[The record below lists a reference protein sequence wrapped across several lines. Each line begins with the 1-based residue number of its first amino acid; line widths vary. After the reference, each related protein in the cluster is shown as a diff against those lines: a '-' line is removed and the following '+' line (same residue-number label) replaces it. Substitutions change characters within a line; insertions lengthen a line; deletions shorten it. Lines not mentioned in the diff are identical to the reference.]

1 MGATGATKVTN
12 ATTLDLCLSA
22 CKSSATCVAV
32 EYSETEKCWMH
43 TTSTY
48 EANLKTNTGVT
59 VYKRISCGEYFEI
72 CQKVYIRQ
80 GNDVKQLMEE
90 CM

>member
-1 MGATGATKVTN
+1 MITNSFLTVYESCTFGTTVNMGATGATKVTN

-22 CKSSATCVAV
+22 CKNSATCVAV

-59 VYKRISCGEYFEI
+59 VYKRVSCG
-72 CQKVYIRQ
+72 V
-80 GNDVKQLMEE
+80 
-90 CM
+90 